1 MNQTA
6 NEFAEALFSLAGE
19 RNKIEAIEKDLSL
32 VLSLFAENPEYSVF
46 LSSPGIPK
54 EDRLKALNEAFGSV
68 VEEETSAFLA
78 ILCGKGRIKE
88 LPETARIYGEMC
100 RSAKNVAVAKVT
112 SAVALTEEEKS
123 RLKKQLEK
131 RTGKTVRL
139 EFSEDK
145 SLIGGLS
152 VEIDGK
158 IIDGSVKRR
167 LAEIKEVIDR

>member
-1 MNQTA
+1 MNQTG
-6 NEFAEALFSLAGE
+6 NEYAEALFSLAGE

-46 LSSPGIPK
+46 LSSPGISK
-54 EDRLKALNEAFGSV
+54 EDRLSALNEAFGSF

-78 ILCGKGRIKE
+78 VMCEKGRIKE
-88 LPETARIYGEMC
+88 LPEAANLYMDMC

-131 RTGKTVRL
+131 KTGKTVRL

-158 IIDGSVKRR
+158 IIDGSVKHK